1 MCWWTS
7 EEARG
12 RKVAHRYCLR
22 SPAVACRVA
31 CRVLCVA
38 CRMLH
43 VACRVSRGRWPTP
56 LPATHIHTDT
66 EEDKRCERDHT
77 QVAHTNHLQLSYL
90 KSLRL
95 NTVMRN
101 ALGGDQNLK
110 KIHRSTTEKS
120 SPARVEDT

>member
-12 RKVAHRYCLR
+12 RKSRTVIVSGLQP
-22 SPAVACRVA
+22 SPVAVACRA
-31 CRVLCVA
+31 SR
-38 CRMLH
+38 
-43 VACRVSRGRWPTP
+43 RVSQSRVASRVAVARRTRDRPTP
-56 LPATHIHTDT
+56 ASAART
-66 EEDKRCERDHT
+66 RERT
-77 QVAHTNHLQLSYL
+77 ALVAHTNHLQLSYS

-110 KIHRSTTEKS
+110 KIHRSTTE
-120 SPARVEDT
+120 T